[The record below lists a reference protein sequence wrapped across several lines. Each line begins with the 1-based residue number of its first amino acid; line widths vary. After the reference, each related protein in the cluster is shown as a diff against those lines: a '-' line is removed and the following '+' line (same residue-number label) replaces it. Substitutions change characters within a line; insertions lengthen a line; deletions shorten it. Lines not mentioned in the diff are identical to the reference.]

1 MKLIILFFIVL
12 YLLYNYSYL
21 YPIPIPTPIST
32 PISLEINEKYI
43 NYTQLSDIDPEYVF
57 WTGGYDSTFRICEL
71 LIMYKVPVQPIYIS
85 YNLDSAKKSDKWV
98 RKNREEEK
106 EAMEKI
112 RTKLYSRFPY
122 TQHLLHKTIDINNN
136 IEYPEYDLN
145 FNNLNLWPKKRKIH
159 QYGHLGKI
167 TFLLKKH
174 VDCGVLGIHQN
185 SNFINFLKENLVK
198 TDNNNM
204 ILDVNDDHPLYYM
217 RFPLFNKTKKDLCT
231 ISKKYKFDD
240 IIKISWSCWFPID
253 RKPCKRCPM
262 CVERFTCN

>member
-1 MKLIILFFIVL
+1 MKRIILFLIL
-12 YLLYNYSYL
+12 SYLLYNYLNSYI
-21 YPIPIPTPIST
+21 YSNPIP
-32 PISLEINEKYI
+32 INEKYI
-43 NYTQLSDIDPEYVF
+43 NYAQLSNIDPEYVF

-71 LIMYKVPVQPIYIS
+71 LIVYKVPVQPIYIS

-98 RKNREEEK
+98 RKNRKEEQ

-112 RTKLYSRFPY
+112 RTKLYSRFPD
-122 TQHLLHKTIDINNN
+122 TRHLLHKPIDITNN

-167 TFLLKKH
+167 TFLLQKH

-185 SNFINFLKENLVK
+185 SNFINFIKENLIK
-198 TDNNNM
+198 TDNNM

-217 RFPLFNKTKKDLCT
+217 RFPLFNKTKKDLCA

-253 RKPCKRCPM
+253 KKPCKRCPM
-262 CVERFTCN
+262 CIERFTCN